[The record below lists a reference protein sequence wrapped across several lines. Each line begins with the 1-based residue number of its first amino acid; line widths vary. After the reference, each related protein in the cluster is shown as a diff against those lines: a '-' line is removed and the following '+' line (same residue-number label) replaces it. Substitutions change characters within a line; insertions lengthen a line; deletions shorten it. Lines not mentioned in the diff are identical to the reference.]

1 MKLEKKPMYGTGDIV
16 KLNLNEIIGI
26 IQSSNQTENSI
37 KYNVQWDNT
46 HTGVVPEEDISL
58 ASKDDI
64 YKDIKIADKQIDYW
78 VDRIKELNQYLKKVE
93 EREK

>member
-1 MKLEKKPMYGTGDIV
+1 MKLEKKPIYRTGDVV
-16 KLNLNEIIGI
+16 KLYKSCGI
-26 IQSSNQTENSI
+26 IRSSNQTENSF
-37 KYNVQWDNT
+37 KYNVEWDDT
-46 HTGVVPEEDISL
+46 KTGIVLEEDLSL

-93 EREK
+93 